1 MIKLT
6 EQQAKQ
12 LEIPAAKP
20 PRVVNPRT
28 DETFVLLRVDEYE
41 QLKQAAYDDSSW
53 SRDELEALAWQAAEG
68 SDWDE
73 YDTPEAK

>member
-12 LEIPAAKP
+12 LENPAANP

-28 DETFVLLRVDEYE
+28 EETFVLLRMDEYE
-41 QLKQAAYDDSSW
+41 RLRREAYDDSSW
-53 SRDELEALAWQAAEG
+53 TREELEALAWQAAEG

-73 YDTPEAK
+73 YDTPQTT